1 MGDQG
6 YDLSYD
12 LGYIQLE
19 PVCFSAT
26 PGRMTPAELEALFSR
41 EPASFVFADAPPIQG
56 RARRIG
62 TAPGMIMEIESNA
75 VTLLGAFSSSNPDDA
90 KRNAVLMQLLL
101 AALRPDWAR
110 SELWLATQM
119 RLAGRS
125 EKPDFESPNYAR
137 KVRFVFHR
145 QTGQAVLRVEMR

>member
-1 MGDQG
+1 
-6 YDLSYD
+6 
-12 LGYIQLE
+12 
-19 PVCFSAT
+19 
-26 PGRMTPAELEALFSR
+26 MTPAELEALFSR
-41 EPASFVFADAPPIQG
+41 EPASFVFADAPPVQG
-56 RARRIG
+56 RVRRFG
-62 TAPGMIMEIESNA
+62 TAPGMTMEIEQKA
-75 VTLLGAFSSSNPDDA
+75 VTMLGAFTPSNPDDA
-90 KRNAVLMQLLL
+90 KRNGILMQLLL

-125 EKPDFESPNYAR
+125 RTPDFEAPNYAR